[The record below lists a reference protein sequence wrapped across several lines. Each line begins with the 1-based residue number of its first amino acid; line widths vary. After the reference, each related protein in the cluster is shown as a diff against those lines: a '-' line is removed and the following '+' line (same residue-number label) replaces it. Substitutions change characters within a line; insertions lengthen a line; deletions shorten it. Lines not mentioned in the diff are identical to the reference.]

1 MPSSP
6 KKERI
11 LVVDDSVNT
20 LEVLQRNLAAEGYQ
34 VFTAPGVAEA
44 IEILNGT
51 ALDLVITDLKMPKV
65 SGLDLVRHISEN
77 FKDTEVMMI
86 TGYPS
91 VEGAVEAVKTGA
103 EEFLPKPFTDAELL
117 SAVERVLNKAKM
129 RRFTGAADR
138 RVAPKHKG
146 LLGKSEVRRK
156 VFIAISKA
164 ASTSATVLIS
174 GESGTGKELAARAIH
189 YGGERSSAPFV
200 PVNCGGI

>member
-91 VEGAVEAVKTGA
+91 VEVY
-103 EEFLPKPFTDAELL
+103 
-117 SAVERVLNKAKM
+117 RC
-129 RRFTGAADR
+129 R
-138 RVAPKHKG
+138 
-146 LLGKSEVRRK
+146 
-156 VFIAISKA
+156 
-164 ASTSATVLIS
+164 
-174 GESGTGKELAARAIH
+174 
-189 YGGERSSAPFV
+189 
-200 PVNCGGI
+200 